1 MRPKRNNSWAPHAWP
16 AMQKHG
22 FVASLRNRSR
32 GFTLLELMI
41 VISIMMILMAVA
53 VPLYQQHVIQARE
66 AVLRQNLFQLD
77 SLIEQ
82 YRLDK
87 GQSPQSLDDLVT
99 AGYLPKLPVDPMT
112 LKADWTT
119 DPEDL
124 KVSGYID
131 KIPDDPMT
139 HEPNWE
145 VVQDEVLLSTDQQE
159 PGVTDV
165 HSASSNTASDG
176 TAYNTW

>member
-1 MRPKRNNSWAPHAWP
+1 MGTKRNNSWAPNAWP
-16 AMQKHG
+16 AMQKPG
-22 FVASLRNRSR
+22 FFTSLRNRSR

-119 DPEDL
+119 DPEDPNNA
-124 KVSGYID
+124 V
-131 KIPDDPMT
+131 DP
-139 HEPNWE
+139 
-145 VVQDEVLLSTDQQE
+145 QQT
-159 PGVTDV
+159 GIARA
-165 HSASSNTASDG
+165 HSSSAG
-176 TAYNTW
+176 TALNGEAYSTW